1 MSQQEQN
8 CLEKLLAMG
17 LEPQQAGLLAADLLT
32 QELVATHPQQNYA
45 PMLEGSLEKLREQGI
60 TTWIVQSL
68 RDCVGKLTRSERFNA
83 ISQLRLRGMR
93 LST

>member
-1 MSQQEQN
+1 MSQPEQS
-8 CLEKLLAMG
+8 CLEKLLAAG

-32 QELVATHPQQNYA
+32 QELVVTHPQQNYE
-45 PMLEGSLEKLREQGI
+45 PLLEGSLQQLRELGV

-68 RDCVGKLTRSERFNA
+68 RECVGKLTRSQRFNA
-83 ISQLRLRGMR
+83 ISELRLRGLR